1 MDIEQKHVIE
11 RECANVLMQCRR
23 LADQK
28 EYEKSAALFTPDFV
42 FNSTGRDPIVGREA
56 NIESMYN
63 LISDLFMR
71 CVISNILVTV
81 IDADHA
87 ESTSYWI
94 MYRHK
99 QADVDAGKVTTAE
112 PTRFCESNDKFVRT
126 EEGWRIAQRDIK
138 AILQSW

>member
-1 MDIEQKHVIE
+1 MHVIE
-11 RECANVLMQCRR
+11 RECAKVLMQCRG

-28 EYEKSAALFTPDFV
+28 EYEKSAALLTPGFV
-42 FNSTGRDPIVGREA
+42 FNSTGRDPVVGREA
-56 NIESMYN
+56 NIASMN
-63 LISDLFMR
+63 TTIGDLFMR

-99 QADVDAGKVTTAE
+99 QTDVDAGKVTTAE
-112 PTRFCESNDKFVRT
+112 PTRFCESDDKFVRT
-126 EEGWRIAQRDIK
+126 EEGWRIAHREFK
-138 AILQSW
+138 TVLKSW